1 MPVGYADMRKG
12 LNSLV
17 PFVQQ
22 NFGIEPYSSSPFD
35 TSIRPAEALN
45 NQGRRFSYPMQDQ
58 RSIEGADLLI
68 PPICQRK
75 SFLRDGR

>member
-1 MPVGYADMRKG
+1 MSHHYQELKK
-12 LNSLV
+12 LFYLSLL
-17 PFVQQ
+17 QECREWCAQ
-22 NFGIEPYSSSPFD
+22 A
-35 TSIRPAEALN
+35 IRPAEALN